1 MNPAT
6 HAFIECK
13 PGHHASITRTVQ
25 ESDIIAFAA
34 ITGDTNPVHLDE
46 AFARTTRFGKRIA
59 HGMLTASYISAV
71 LGTKLP
77 GPGAI
82 YLEQNTK
89 FVAPVA
95 IGDTITTTVK
105 VRSLN
110 EKGVMILDCEC
121 VNQHRTLVIT
131 GQATVVYKHPAAASA
146 TTAHA
151 ATGPARSATTSS
163 AGVWPPAG
171 VTPLKQKGGQLN
183 KRRAV

>member
-1 MNPAT
+1 MKTANQ
-6 HAFIECK
+6 AFTVCK
-13 PGHHASITRTVQ
+13 PGDFASMTRTVQ
-25 ESDIIAFAA
+25 DSDIIAFAA

-89 FVAPVA
+89 FVAPVN

-105 VRSLN
+105 VRSLS
-110 EKGVMILDCEC
+110 EKGIMILDCEC
-121 VNQHRTLVIT
+121 VNQHRTVVIT
-131 GQATVVYKHPAAASA
+131 GQATVLYKRQTA
-146 TTAHA
+146 TPVAIGAGKSTLV
-151 ATGPARSATTSS
+151 ARSAATST
-163 AGVWPPAG
+163 GDVWPPAG
-171 VTPLKQKGGQLN
+171 VTPIKRKG
-183 KRRAV
+183 